1 MQKPSG
7 FIVADDIVL
16 AFISLSLSINI
27 LDDDNNCI
35 ELKPLSGSADYQN
48 DYVH

>member
-16 AFISLSLSINI
+16 AFISLSLSINM
-27 LDDDNNCI
+27 LDDDNCI
-35 ELKPLSGSADYQN
+35 ELKPLSGSADCQN
-48 DYVH
+48 DYIH